1 MQFFSNF
8 LKDLPILK
16 IWVSFKNQHS
26 VPLIVTFKVLL
37 RSSYVLTN
45 VLQYTHVSFAFS
57 WKNSSW
63 TIYSLS
69 RIHTSTF
76 SSPTNFYRVPNL
88 YSSFLKDCLD
98 LCHCTFSFQLFVLI
112 NLACVARKSWFIS
125 IKTKQ
130 FKEE

>member
-1 MQFFSNF
+1 M
-8 LKDLPILK
+8 
-16 IWVSFKNQHS
+16 WVSFKNQHS

-37 RSSYVLTN
+37 RSFYVLTN

-69 RIHTSTF
+69 RIHTSPF
-76 SSPTNFYRVPNL
+76 SSPTNFYRVPNV

-98 LCHCTFSFQLFVLI
+98 LCHCIFSFQLFVLI

-125 IKTKQ
+125 IKTIQ
-130 FKEE
+130 RGSCQALIIFS